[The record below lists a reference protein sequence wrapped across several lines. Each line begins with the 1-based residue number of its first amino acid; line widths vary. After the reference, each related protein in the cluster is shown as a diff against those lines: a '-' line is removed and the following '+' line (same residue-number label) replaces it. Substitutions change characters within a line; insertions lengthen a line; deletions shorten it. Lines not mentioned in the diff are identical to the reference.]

1 MQNPASTE
9 DVRKIADLINRID
22 FDGTHLLALKDTFP
36 DKVYLGEINPQYY
49 AFLAALKA
57 QCDYL
62 QQKERI
68 SRRAL
73 NGKRRL
79 SEKRRTRRKLQK
91 IEWMLPGNGLNVM
104 SLLISRK

>member
-1 MQNPASTE
+1 MVE
-9 DVRKIADLINRID
+9 EKIKDY
-22 FDGTHLLALKDTFP
+22 LKEQGISQ
-36 DKVYLGEINPQYY
+36 VYLAGKAEIDLPKLN
-49 AFLAALKA
+49 L
-57 QCDYL
+57 
-62 QQKERI
+62 
-68 SRRAL
+68 SL